1 MRRLFLGLREA
12 VLRFSRD
19 GCAFLAQA
27 VAFNALFALF
37 PLVVISF
44 TVASYF
50 FPLPEHRLLGFI
62 DTFAPTAHQFVSA
75 NIQSYNHGRGV
86 SSIIAAVFLIWSGK
100 NLFMALT
107 YALDR
112 ALGVPKGRPLL
123 HDIALS
129 LVMLPA
135 MGVLLLVAMALP
147 LILQIALFVLSVPD
161 GRHIGQVAAYLIS
174 LALVFVVTATL
185 YAFLPNR
192 RLAWHFGVPGATIVA
207 CIWPLVQLAFD
218 QYTVHVDFTH
228 IYGVLSAPLVL
239 LLWFYLVGSIFL
251 FGAEYCTAWAS
262 LTGSTKVPRMVD
274 VALHH
279 DNEQDNPT

>member
-12 VLRFSRD
+12 GLRFSRD

-27 VAFNALFALF
+27 VAFNSLFALF
-37 PLVVISF
+37 PLVVIAF
-44 TVASYF
+44 TLVSYVL
-50 FPLPEHRLLGFI
+50 PLPEHRLLAFI
-62 DTFAPTAHQFVSA
+62 DTFAPTADQFVRA
-75 NIQSYNHGRGV
+75 NIESYNHGRGV
-86 SSIIAAVFLIWSGK
+86 SSIVAAVFLIWSGK

-129 LVMLPA
+129 IVMLPA
-135 MGVLLLVAMALP
+135 MGVLLLIAMAMP
-147 LILQIALFVLSVPD
+147 LILQIVLFIYRVPD
-161 GRHIGQVAAYLIS
+161 GRHIGQIAAYALS
-174 LALVFVVTATL
+174 LGLVFVVTATL

-192 RLAWHFGVPGATIVA
+192 RLAWHFGVPGATFVA
-207 CIWPLVQLAFD
+207 CIWPIVQFAFE
-218 QYTVHVDFTH
+218 QYTEHVDFTH
-228 IYGVLSAPLVL
+228 IYGALSAPLVL

-262 LTGSTKVPRMVD
+262 LHGSAAVPKLVD
-274 VALHH
+274 VLAPVV
-279 DNEQDNPT
+279 EADNPT